1 MNLRTF
7 ATAGLCAVAIAA
19 PAFAA
24 TSTYTDRATFNANAT
39 ISSTATFDGAV
50 LPGFDG
56 VYFGDTGGSN
66 GVIFAGTD
74 AEITIV
80 RGGASG
86 LHLAGNAYGSDYL
99 RWESAFLTVSFPD
112 PVIAVGFDFM
122 DLTGRPTTF
131 TFDIGGVSSSFV
143 SGATSKFFGLTTD
156 TPFSSFTIKALL
168 NNRDEPFGLYPTLD
182 TLAYGYAP
190 RGGAVPEPATWAMM
204 LLGFGGMGAMLR
216 RRRPAAFA

>member
-1 MNLRTF
+1 MNLRIF

-24 TSTYTDRATFNANAT
+24 TTTYDDRATFNANAT
-39 ISSTATFDGAV
+39 ISNTATFDGAV

-56 VYFGDTGGSN
+56 IYFGDVGGSE
-66 GVIFAGTD
+66 GVIFAGAD

-99 RWESAFLTVSFPD
+99 RWESALLTVSFLD

-131 TFDIGGVSSSFV
+131 TFDIGGAPSAGSLIPHTV
-143 SGATSKFFGLTTD
+143 GGGPRPLDLAT
-156 TPFSSFTIKALL
+156 FSERARKDPQLMTMVQ
-168 NNRDEPFGLYPTLD
+168 D
-182 TLAYGYAP
+182 LAELQ
-190 RGGAVPEPATWAMM
+190 VK
-204 LLGFGGMGAMLR
+204 R
-216 RRRPAAFA
+216 RQLES